1 MVQHLKFGTRHLTI
15 FALVFLLGTVSFAQ
29 DSRKGQSGTRM
40 LSGQVMGNGDA
51 PLNKAIVY
59 LKNTKT
65 LAMRTFITNT
75 DGNYRFPSLSPNI
88 DYEVY
93 AESNGKRSD
102 TKVLSS
108 LDSRPNPRINL
119 RISQ

>member
-1 MVQHLKFGTRHLTI
+1 MHRFLKFGTRHLAIVT
-15 FALVFLLGTVSFAQ
+15 LVLLLGTVAFAQ
-29 DSRKGQSGTRM
+29 ESRKGQSGTRM
-40 LSGQVMGNGDA
+40 LNGQVMGNGDA

-65 LAMRTFITNT
+65 LALRTFITNA
-75 DGNYRFPSLSPNI
+75 DGNYRFPSLSPNV
-88 DYEVY
+88 DYEVF
-93 AESNGKRSD
+93 AEFNGKRSD

-108 LDSRPNPRINL
+108 LDSRANPRINL

>member
-1 MVQHLKFGTRHLTI
+1 MLRHLKFGTRAFAI
-15 FALVFLLGTVSFAQ
+15 VALVLVLGTISFAQ
-29 DSRKGQSGTRM
+29 DSRRGESGARM
-40 LSGQVMGNGDA
+40 LTGQVMGNGDA

-88 DYEVY
+88 DYEVH
-93 AESNGKRSD
+93 AEFNGKRSD

-108 LDSRPNPRINL
+108 LDSRSNPRINL

>member
-1 MVQHLKFGTRHLTI
+1 MLQHLKFGTRLLAI
-15 FALVFLLGTVSFAQ
+15 VALVLLLGTITFAQ
-29 DSRKGQSGTRM
+29 ESRGGPSGTRL

-88 DYEVY
+88 DYEVH
-93 AESNGKRSD
+93 AEFNGKHSD